1 MTKTWQ
7 ETNMNKLK
15 ARRTYPDDYSNTSL
29 WYDEDRAQDTVQY
42 LTGWL
47 AHHNHSTDMGRW

>member
-1 MTKTWQ
+1 MSATWR
-7 ETNMNKLK
+7 ETNMNKPNVRK
-15 ARRTYPDDYSNTSL
+15 MHPDDNQSTSL
-29 WYDEDRAQDTVQY
+29 WYDERAQDTVQY